1 MLFTLEV
8 RVTGIWNLAKL
19 LRKLIDVQFLR
30 FSGSGVSRS
39 CIAFGVLAGRLCFVR
54 EVALFKL
61 EKKYFRVKF
70 RFINAFTKCVR
81 LRRHMD
87 KFSVVLFTRLLQ
99 ETNAALR

>member
-39 CIAFGVLAGRLCFVR
+39 CIVFGVLAGRLCFVR

-61 EKKYFRVKF
+61 EKNTFGLNLDLSTPSRSVYDCEDTW
-70 RFINAFTKCVR
+70 INSA
-81 LRRHMD
+81 
-87 KFSVVLFTRLLQ
+87 
-99 ETNAALR
+99 

>member
-39 CIAFGVLAGRLCFVR
+39 IAFGVLAGRLCFVR

-61 EKKYFRVKF
+61 EKNTFGLNLDSSTPSR
-70 RFINAFTKCVR
+70 
-81 LRRHMD
+81 
-87 KFSVVLFTRLLQ
+87 SVYDCEDTWISS
-99 ETNAALR
+99 A

>member
-19 LRKLIDVQFLR
+19 LRKLIDIQFPR

-61 EKKYFRVKF
+61 KKNTFGLNLDLSAPSR
-70 RFINAFTKCVR
+70 
-81 LRRHMD
+81 
-87 KFSVVLFTRLLQ
+87 SVYDCEDTWISS
-99 ETNAALR
+99 A

>member
-19 LRKLIDVQFLR
+19 LRKFLR

-39 CIAFGVLAGRLCFVR
+39 CIAYGVLAGRLCFVR

-61 EKKYFRVKF
+61 EKNTFGLNLDLSTPSR
-70 RFINAFTKCVR
+70 
-81 LRRHMD
+81 
-87 KFSVVLFTRLLQ
+87 SVYDCEDTWISS
-99 ETNAALR
+99 A